1 MAQREAKPGSGFPR
15 DIRTVLF
22 MDGQLLLACSVMMVL
37 MVLLP
42 GPDWAYL
49 IATGIRE
56 RSIVPSLAGIL
67 LGYLSTVAAV
77 AIGVGAAVAALPWFI
92 VALTL
97 AAAVYLTYLGVRV
110 LREPPVVAAVAGGAA
125 VAAGG
130 GDAATPG
137 GAAGAA
143 GGGDAA
149 TPGGA
154 GGATSARPWMRLL
167 QGAGVSGLNPKGLLV
182 LVVLLPQFTD
192 AAGAW
197 PIPVQLAVLG
207 LIFVGACALVYTAVG
222 FGARTVLR
230 LRPSAMRV
238 VSRVSGAAMIVL
250 AVVLVVEQAGHLI
263 GG

>member
-1 MAQREAKPGSGFPR
+1 MARAGAELGSGFPR
-15 DIRTVLF
+15 DLRTVLF
-22 MDGQLLLACSVMMVL
+22 MDAQLLLACSVMMVL

-49 IATGIRE
+49 IATSMRE

-67 LGYLSTVAAV
+67 LGYLATVAAV

-110 LREPPVVAAVAGGAA
+110 LREPPVVAAVAGGAG
-125 VAAGG
+125 AGG
-130 GDAATPG
+130 GSVPVT
-137 GAAGAA
+137 AGA
-143 GGGDAA
+143 
-149 TPGGA
+149 
-154 GGATSARPWMRLL
+154 ATSARPWMRLL

-230 LRPSAMRV
+230 LRPSAMRM

-250 AVVLVVEQAGHLI
+250 AAVLVVEQAGHLI
-263 GG
+263 AG

>member
-1 MAQREAKPGSGFPR
+1 
-15 DIRTVLF
+15 
-22 MDGQLLLACSVMMVL
+22 MDVQLLLACSVMMTL

-42 GPDWAYL
+42 GPDWAFL
-49 IATGIRE
+49 IAAGGRE
-56 RSIVPSLAGIL
+56 RTILPSLAGIL
-67 LGYLSTVAAV
+67 VGYLVTVAAV
-77 AIGVGAAVAALPWFI
+77 AVGVGAVVAALPGFI
-92 VALTL
+92 VALTF

-110 LREPPVVAAVAGGAA
+110 LREPPVVAPVATGA
-125 VAAGG
+125 G
-130 GDAATPG
+130 ATA
-137 GAAGAA
+137 GAAGA
-143 GGGDAA
+143 GDARA
-149 TPGGA
+149 A
-154 GGATSARPWMRLL
+154 ASARPWLRLL

-207 LIFVGACALVYTAVG
+207 LIFVAACALVYSVVG

-230 LRPSAMRV
+230 LRPSAMRI

-250 AVVLVVEQAGHLI
+250 AVVLVVEQAVHLI

>member
-1 MAQREAKPGSGFPR
+1 MKLGSDFPR

-22 MDGQLLLACSVMMVL
+22 VDTQLLLAAAVMMTL

-49 IATGIRE
+49 IASGMRE

-67 LGYLSTVAAV
+67 TGYLVTVAAV
-77 AIGVGAAVAALPWFI
+77 AIGVGAVVAALPGFI
-92 VALTL
+92 VALTF
-97 AAAVYLTYLGVRV
+97 AAAIYLTYLGVRV
-110 LREPPVVAAVAGGAA
+110 LREPPVVVP

-130 GDAATPG
+130 PGGPAPQAATV
-137 GAAGAA
+137 A
-143 GGGDAA
+143 GGGPDAA
-149 TPGGA
+149 
-154 GGATSARPWMRLL
+154 SARPWLRLL

-207 LIFVGACALVYTAVG
+207 LIFVAACGVVYSVVG

-230 LRPSAMRV
+230 VRPSAMRI

-250 AVVLVVEQAGHLI
+250 AAALVIEQAVHLV

>member
-1 MAQREAKPGSGFPR
+1 M
-15 DIRTVLF
+15 LF
-22 MDGQLLLACSVMMVL
+22 VDTQLLLAAAVMMTL

-49 IATGIRE
+49 IASGMRE

-67 LGYLSTVAAV
+67 VGYLVTVAAV
-77 AIGVGAAVAALPWFI
+77 AVGVGAVVAALPGFI
-92 VALTL
+92 VGLTF
-97 AAAVYLTYLGVRV
+97 AAAIYLTYLGVRV
-110 LREPPVVAAVAGGAA
+110 LRRPPVMAA
-125 VAAGG
+125 VAAGTAVG
-130 GDAATPG
+130 SGTGDVVG
-137 GAAGAA
+137 A
-143 GGGDAA
+143 GGGPDAA
-149 TPGGA
+149 
-154 GGATSARPWMRLL
+154 SARPWLRLL

-207 LIFVGACALVYTAVG
+207 LIFVAACALVYSVVG

-230 LRPSAMRV
+230 MRPSAVRI

-250 AVVLVVEQAGHLI
+250 AAVLVVEQAAHLI

>member
-1 MAQREAKPGSGFPR
+1 
-15 DIRTVLF
+15 
-22 MDGQLLLACSVMMVL
+22 MDVQLLLACSVMMTL

-42 GPDWAYL
+42 GPDWAFL
-49 IATGIRE
+49 IAAGGRE
-56 RSIVPSLAGIL
+56 RTILPSLAGIL
-67 LGYLSTVAAV
+67 VGYLVTVAAV
-77 AIGVGAAVAALPWFI
+77 AVGVGAVVAALPGFI
-92 VALTL
+92 VALTF

-110 LREPPVVAAVAGGAA
+110 LREPPVVATVA
-125 VAAGG
+125 
-130 GDAATPG
+130 T
-137 GAAGAA
+137 GAAGA
-143 GGGDAA
+143 GDARA
-149 TPGGA
+149 A
-154 GGATSARPWMRLL
+154 ASDRPWLRLL

-207 LIFVGACALVYTAVG
+207 LIFVAACALVYSVVG

-230 LRPSAMRV
+230 LRPSAMRI

-250 AVVLVVEQAGHLI
+250 AVVLVVEQAVHLI